1 MTSRLIIEQEPLK
14 VGQVRKVTSNNG
26 EKIDSITLLLN
37 NNVEILFV
45 PRNDGTLDFSVSDP
59 QFDTSNLDCSIDK
72 EVLRDLFMAIMYL
85 AARGQGKTYLTALF
99 CCVRCILFPGTK
111 IVVSSGTLKQANE
124 VLLKIQDDFMKQS
137 SILRSE
143 IEKCN
148 IGQNDAS
155 IYFKNGSWIKTRTS
169 SENSRSA
176 RANCIVVDEFR
187 MVDETVINT
196 VLRKFLTSPRQP
208 KYLQKP
214 EYAHMQERNKEIYMS
229 SAYFKSSWAY
239 RKAQSYTLNFFDDTK
254 KYFICGLPYQVSVR
268 EGLLSRSQLE
278 DEMSE
283 ADYNELVQQMEMEC
297 LWFGDTDG
305 SLFKFDELTARR
317 RLRKAFPPLSF
328 CNDKITIPK
337 LTSTGKRILSID
349 VALMQSTK
357 KKKNDASAI
366 FINDLIQVNDTAYQ
380 SNFVYGETFEGLKT
394 DELGMIVM
402 KYFYEYQCTD
412 LVLDTNGIGLG
423 VYDFITKDQ
432 VCQENGKRYQAMTC
446 INDKDMAERC
456 KVRDAN
462 KVVWSVKANANFNN
476 EICVLLRNGI
486 QNGKINFL
494 ISEQDA
500 DSSLKETYKG
510 YFKMSPTE
518 QAKLKMSYVQ
528 TTFAV
533 YELIKLDHEVKNGNI
548 KVKEVEGMRK
558 DRYSSIAYSYWCACQ
573 LELKLK
579 PKTQDTQSLV
589 SKLPIRKAKYN

>member
-1 MTSRLIIEQEPLK
+1 MPPLKTQTEIEQDKQQKIMETVAWRAGYYRNNPHRYVIDVLGLSLK
-14 VGQVRKVTSNNG
+14 WFQQ
-26 EKIDSITLLLN
+26 ILLWCMMHYN
-37 NNVEILFV
+37 FV
-45 PRNDGTLDFSVSDP
+45 
-59 QFDTSNLDCSIDK
+59 
-72 EVLRDLFMAIMYL
+72 MYL

-214 EYAHMQERNKEIYMS
+214 EYAHLQERNKEIYMS

-239 RKAQSYTLNFFDDTK
+239 RKAQSYTLNFFDDSK

-328 CNDKITIPK
+328 CNDKIIIPK

-432 VCQENGKRYQAMTC
+432 ICQENGKRYKAMTC
-446 INDKDMAERC
+446 INDKEMAERC

-494 ISEQDA
+494 ISEQEA
-500 DSSLKETYKG
+500 DSSLKEIYKG
-510 YFKMSPTE
+510 YSKMSPTE
-518 QAKLKMSYVQ
+518 QAKLKMSYIQ

-548 KVKEVEGMRK
+548 KVKEVDGMRK

-579 PKTQDTQSLV
+579 PKIQSTQSLV
-589 SKLPIRKAKYN
+589 DLLPMRKGKRHSIFD

>member
-1 MTSRLIIEQEPLK
+1 MPQLKTQTEIEKDKQQKIMETVAWRAGYYRNNPHRYVIDVLGLSLK
-14 VGQVRKVTSNNG
+14 WFQQ
-26 EKIDSITLLLN
+26 ILLWCMMHYN
-37 NNVEILFV
+37 FV
-45 PRNDGTLDFSVSDP
+45 
-59 QFDTSNLDCSIDK
+59 
-72 EVLRDLFMAIMYL
+72 MYL

-337 LTSTGKRILSID
+337 LTATGKRILSID

-423 VYDFITKDQ
+423 VYDFIIKDQ

-494 ISEQDA
+494 ISEQDV

-589 SKLPIRKAKYN
+589 SKLTIRKAKYN

>member
-1 MTSRLIIEQEPLK
+1 MPQLKTQTEIEKDKQQKIMETVAWRAGYYRNNPHRYVIDVLGLSLK
-14 VGQVRKVTSNNG
+14 WFQQ
-26 EKIDSITLLLN
+26 ILLWCMMHYN
-37 NNVEILFV
+37 FV
-45 PRNDGTLDFSVSDP
+45 
-59 QFDTSNLDCSIDK
+59 
-72 EVLRDLFMAIMYL
+72 MYL

-239 RKAQSYTLNFFDDTK
+239 KKAQSYTLNFFDDTK

-328 CNDKITIPK
+328 CNDKIAIPK
-337 LTSTGKRILSID
+337 LTTTGKRILSID

-432 VCQENGKRYQAMTC
+432 ICQENGKRYQAMTC

-494 ISEQDA
+494 IPEQDA
-500 DSSLKETYKG
+500 DSPLKETYKG

-518 QAKLKMSYVQ
+518 QAKLKMSYIQ

-589 SKLPIRKAKYN
+589 NKLPIRQSKRFSLYN

>member
-1 MTSRLIIEQEPLK
+1 MPQLKTQTEIEKDKQQKIMETVAWRAGYYRNNPHRYVIDVLGLSLK
-14 VGQVRKVTSNNG
+14 WFQQ
-26 EKIDSITLLLN
+26 ILLWCMMHYN
-37 NNVEILFV
+37 FV
-45 PRNDGTLDFSVSDP
+45 
-59 QFDTSNLDCSIDK
+59 
-72 EVLRDLFMAIMYL
+72 MYL

-148 IGQNDAS
+148 ICQNDAS

-214 EYAHMQERNKEIYMS
+214 EYAHLQERNKEIYMS

-239 RKAQSYTLNFFDDTK
+239 KKAQSYTLNFFDDTK
-254 KYFICGLPYQVSVR
+254 KYFICGLPYQVSIR

-337 LTSTGKRILSID
+337 LTATGKRILSID
-349 VALMQSTK
+349 VALMKSTK

-366 FINDLIQVNDTAYQ
+366 YINDLIQVNDTAYQ

-432 VCQENGKRYQAMTC
+432 ICQENGKRYKAMTC

-494 ISEQDA
+494 IPEQDA

-518 QAKLKMSYVQ
+518 QAKLKMSYIQ

-579 PKTQDTQSLV
+579 PQTQNTQSLIN
-589 SKLPIRKAKYN
+589 KLPIRQPSHSSSFSKRF

>member
-1 MTSRLIIEQEPLK
+1 MPQLKTQTEIEKDKQ
-14 VGQVRKVTSNNG
+14 Q
-26 EKIDSITLLLN
+26 KIMETVAWKAGYYRAN
-37 NNVEILFV
+37 
-45 PRNDGTLDFSVSDP
+45 PHRYVS
-59 QFDTSNLDCSIDK
+59 
-72 EVLRDLFMAIMYL
+72 EVLGLSLKWFQQILLWCMMHYNFVMYL

-432 VCQENGKRYQAMTC
+432 ICQENGKRYQAMTC

-486 QNGKINFL
+486 QNGKLNFL
-494 ISEQDA
+494 IPEQDA

-518 QAKLKMSYVQ
+518 QAKLKMSYIQ

-589 SKLPIRKAKYN
+589 SKLTIRKAKYN

>member
-1 MTSRLIIEQEPLK
+1 MPQLKTQTEIEKDKQQKIMETVAWRAGYYRNNPHRYVIDVLGLSLK
-14 VGQVRKVTSNNG
+14 WFQQ
-26 EKIDSITLLLN
+26 ILLWCMMHYN
-37 NNVEILFV
+37 FV
-45 PRNDGTLDFSVSDP
+45 
-59 QFDTSNLDCSIDK
+59 
-72 EVLRDLFMAIMYL
+72 MYL

-297 LWFGDTDG
+297 LWFGDIDG

-337 LTSTGKRILSID
+337 LTTTGKRILSID

-432 VCQENGKRYQAMTC
+432 ICQENGKRYQAMTC

-494 ISEQDA
+494 IPEQDA

-518 QAKLKMSYVQ
+518 QAKLKMSYIQ

-533 YELIKLDHEVKNGNI
+533 YELVKLDHEVKNGNI

-579 PKTQDTQSLV
+579 PKTQNTQSLINR
-589 SKLPIRKAKYN
+589 LPIRQPSHNSSFRRKSI

>member
-1 MTSRLIIEQEPLK
+1 METVAWRAGYYRSNPHRYVIDVLGLSLK
-14 VGQVRKVTSNNG
+14 WFQQ
-26 EKIDSITLLLN
+26 ILLWCMMHYN
-37 NNVEILFV
+37 FV
-45 PRNDGTLDFSVSDP
+45 
-59 QFDTSNLDCSIDK
+59 
-72 EVLRDLFMAIMYL
+72 MYL

-328 CNDKITIPK
+328 CNDKISIPK
-337 LTSTGKRILSID
+337 LTATGKRILSID

-357 KKKNDASAI
+357 KKKNDVSAI

-423 VYDFITKDQ
+423 VYDFITKEQ
-432 VCQENGKRYQAMTC
+432 ICQENGKRYQAMTC

-494 ISEQDA
+494 IPEQDA

-518 QAKLKMSYVQ
+518 QAKLKMSYIQ

-589 SKLPIRKAKYN
+589 NKLPIRQSKRFSLYN

>member
-1 MTSRLIIEQEPLK
+1 
-14 VGQVRKVTSNNG
+14 
-26 EKIDSITLLLN
+26 
-37 NNVEILFV
+37 
-45 PRNDGTLDFSVSDP
+45 
-59 QFDTSNLDCSIDK
+59 
-72 EVLRDLFMAIMYL
+72 
-85 AARGQGKTYLTALF
+85 
-99 CCVRCILFPGTK
+99 
-111 IVVSSGTLKQANE
+111 
-124 VLLKIQDDFMKQS
+124 
-137 SILRSE
+137 
-143 IEKCN
+143 
-148 IGQNDAS
+148 
-155 IYFKNGSWIKTRTS
+155 
-169 SENSRSA
+169 
-176 RANCIVVDEFR
+176 

-317 RLRKAFPPLSF
+317 RLRKAFPPLNF

-337 LTSTGKRILSID
+337 LTATGKRILSID

-423 VYDFITKDQ
+423 VFDFITKEQ
-432 VCQENGKRYQAMTC
+432 ICQENGKRYQAMTC

-494 ISEQDA
+494 IPEQDA

-510 YFKMSPTE
+510 YFKMNPTE
-518 QAKLKMSYVQ
+518 QAKLKMSYIQ
-528 TTFAV
+528 TTFAI

-579 PKTQDTQSLV
+579 PKTQNTQSLIN
-589 SKLPIRKAKYN
+589 KLPIRQGKRFSMFN

>member
-1 MTSRLIIEQEPLK
+1 MPQLKTQTEIEKDKQQKIMETVAWRAGYYRNNPHRYVFDVLGLSLK
-14 VGQVRKVTSNNG
+14 WFQQ
-26 EKIDSITLLLN
+26 ILLWCMMHYN
-37 NNVEILFV
+37 FV
-45 PRNDGTLDFSVSDP
+45 
-59 QFDTSNLDCSIDK
+59 
-72 EVLRDLFMAIMYL
+72 MYL

>member
-1 MTSRLIIEQEPLK
+1 MPQLKTQTEIEKDKQQKIMETVAWRAGYYRNNPHRYVIDVLGLSLK
-14 VGQVRKVTSNNG
+14 WFQQ
-26 EKIDSITLLLN
+26 ILLWCMMHYN
-37 NNVEILFV
+37 FV
-45 PRNDGTLDFSVSDP
+45 
-59 QFDTSNLDCSIDK
+59 
-72 EVLRDLFMAIMYL
+72 MYL

-337 LTSTGKRILSID
+337 LTATSKRILSID

-432 VCQENGKRYQAMTC
+432 ICQENGKRYQAMTC

-494 ISEQDA
+494 ITEQDA

-518 QAKLKMSYVQ
+518 QAKLKMSYIQ

-533 YELIKLDHEVKNGNI
+533 YELVKLDHEVKNGNI

-589 SKLPIRKAKYN
+589 SKLTIRKAKYN

>member
-1 MTSRLIIEQEPLK
+1 MPQLKTQTEIEKDKQ
-14 VGQVRKVTSNNG
+14 Q
-26 EKIDSITLLLN
+26 KIMETVAWKAGYYRAN
-37 NNVEILFV
+37 
-45 PRNDGTLDFSVSDP
+45 PHRYVS
-59 QFDTSNLDCSIDK
+59 
-72 EVLRDLFMAIMYL
+72 EVLGLSLKWFQQILLWCMMHYNFVMYL

-432 VCQENGKRYQAMTC
+432 ICQENGKRYQAMTC

-494 ISEQDA
+494 IPEQDA

-518 QAKLKMSYVQ
+518 QAKLKMSYIQ

-579 PKTQDTQSLV
+579 PKTQNTQNLV
-589 SKLPIRKAKYN
+589 DRLPIRQGKRFSMFN

>member
-1 MTSRLIIEQEPLK
+1 MPQLKTQTEIEKDKQQKIMETVAWRAGYYRNNPHRYVIDVLGLSLK
-14 VGQVRKVTSNNG
+14 WFQQ
-26 EKIDSITLLLN
+26 ILLWCMMHYN
-37 NNVEILFV
+37 FV
-45 PRNDGTLDFSVSDP
+45 
-59 QFDTSNLDCSIDK
+59 
-72 EVLRDLFMAIMYL
+72 MYL

-337 LTSTGKRILSID
+337 LTATGKRILSID

-432 VCQENGKRYQAMTC
+432 ICQENGKRYQAMTC

-456 KVRDAN
+456 KIRDAN

-494 ISEQDA
+494 IPEQDV
-500 DSSLKETYKG
+500 DTSLKETYKG

-518 QAKLKMSYVQ
+518 QAKLKMPYIQ
-528 TTFAV
+528 TTFAI
-533 YELIKLDHEVKNGNI
+533 YELVKLDHEVKNGNI

-579 PKTQDTQSLV
+579 PKTQNTQNLV
-589 SKLPIRKAKYN
+589 DRLPIRQGKRFSMFN

>member
-1 MTSRLIIEQEPLK
+1 MPQLKTQTEIEKDKQ
-14 VGQVRKVTSNNG
+14 Q
-26 EKIDSITLLLN
+26 KIMETIAWKAGYYRAN
-37 NNVEILFV
+37 
-45 PRNDGTLDFSVSDP
+45 PHRYVS
-59 QFDTSNLDCSIDK
+59 
-72 EVLRDLFMAIMYL
+72 EVLGLSLKWFQQILLWCMMHYNFVMYL

-111 IVVSSGTLKQANE
+111 IVVSSRTLKQANE

-589 SKLPIRKAKYN
+589 SKLTIRKAKYN

>member
-1 MTSRLIIEQEPLK
+1 MPQLK
-14 VGQVRKVTSNNG
+14 TQTEM
-26 EKIDSITLLLN
+26 EKGKQQKIM
-37 NNVEILFV
+37 EIV
-45 PRNDGTLDFSVSDP
+45 AWKAGYYRPNQHRYVS
-59 QFDTSNLDCSIDK
+59 
-72 EVLRDLFMAIMYL
+72 EVLGLSLKWFQQILLWCMMHYNFVMYL

-137 SILRSE
+137 PILRSE
-143 IEKCN
+143 IDKCN

-208 KYLQKP
+208 KYLRKP
-214 EYAHMQERNKEIYMS
+214 EYAHLQERNKEIYMS

-239 RKAQSYTLNFFDDTK
+239 KKAQSYTINFFDDTK
-254 KYFICGLPYQVSVR
+254 RYFICGLPYQVSIR
-268 EGLLSRSQLE
+268 EGLLSREQLQ

-317 RLRKAFPPLSF
+317 RLRKALPPLSF

-337 LTSTGKRILSID
+337 LTTTGKRILSID

-432 VCQENGKRYQAMTC
+432 ISQENGKRYKAMPC

-494 ISEQDA
+494 IPEQDA
-500 DSSLKETYKG
+500 DTSLKEIYKG
-510 YFKMSPTE
+510 YYKMSPTE
-518 QAKLKMSYVQ
+518 QAKLKMSYIQ

-579 PKTQDTQSLV
+579 PKQENTQSLV
-589 SKLPIRKAKYN
+589 NLLPIKQGYRNR

>member
-1 MTSRLIIEQEPLK
+1 MPQLKTQTEIEKDKQQKIMETVAWRAGYYRNNPHRYVIDVLGLSLK
-14 VGQVRKVTSNNG
+14 WFQQ
-26 EKIDSITLLLN
+26 ILLWCMMHYN
-37 NNVEILFV
+37 FV
-45 PRNDGTLDFSVSDP
+45 
-59 QFDTSNLDCSIDK
+59 
-72 EVLRDLFMAIMYL
+72 MYL

-337 LTSTGKRILSID
+337 LTATGKRILSID

-357 KKKNDASAI
+357 KKKNDASAT

-432 VCQENGKRYQAMTC
+432 ICQENGKRYQAMTC

-494 ISEQDA
+494 IPEQDA

-518 QAKLKMSYVQ
+518 QAKLKMSYIQ

-533 YELIKLDHEVKNGNI
+533 YELVKLDHEVKNGNI

-579 PKTQDTQSLV
+579 PKTQSTQSLIN
-589 SKLPIRKAKYN
+589 KLPIRQPSHSSSFSKRF

>member
-1 MTSRLIIEQEPLK
+1 MPQLKTQTEIEKDKQ
-14 VGQVRKVTSNNG
+14 Q
-26 EKIDSITLLLN
+26 KIMETIAWKAGYYRAN
-37 NNVEILFV
+37 
-45 PRNDGTLDFSVSDP
+45 PHRYVS
-59 QFDTSNLDCSIDK
+59 
-72 EVLRDLFMAIMYL
+72 EVLGLSLKWFQQILLWCMMHYNFVMYL

-317 RLRKAFPPLSF
+317 RLRKAFPPLNF

-337 LTSTGKRILSID
+337 LTATGKRILSID

-432 VCQENGKRYQAMTC
+432 ICQENGKRYQAMTC

-494 ISEQDA
+494 IPEQDA

-518 QAKLKMSYVQ
+518 QAKLKMSYIQ

-589 SKLPIRKAKYN
+589 NKLPIRQGKRFSMFN

>member
-1 MTSRLIIEQEPLK
+1 MPQLKTQTEIEKDKQQKIMETVAWRAGYYRNNPHRYVIDVLELSLK
-14 VGQVRKVTSNNG
+14 WFQQ
-26 EKIDSITLLLN
+26 ILLWCMMHYN
-37 NNVEILFV
+37 FV
-45 PRNDGTLDFSVSDP
+45 
-59 QFDTSNLDCSIDK
+59 
-72 EVLRDLFMAIMYL
+72 MYL

-196 VLRKFLTSPRQP
+196 VLRKFLTSLRQP

-366 FINDLIQVNDTAYQ
+366 YINDLIQVNDTAYQ

-589 SKLPIRKAKYN
+589 SKLTIRKAKYN

>member
-1 MTSRLIIEQEPLK
+1 MAQVKTQAEIERNKQQQIMETVAWRAGYYRSNPHRYVIDVLGLSLK
-14 VGQVRKVTSNNG
+14 WFQQ
-26 EKIDSITLLLN
+26 ILLWCMMHYN
-37 NNVEILFV
+37 FV
-45 PRNDGTLDFSVSDP
+45 
-59 QFDTSNLDCSIDK
+59 
-72 EVLRDLFMAIMYL
+72 MYL

-124 VLLKIQDDFMKQS
+124 VLLKIQDDFMKKS

-143 IEKCN
+143 ISKCN

-208 KYLQKP
+208 KYLEKP
-214 EYAHMQERNKEIYMS
+214 EYAYLQERNKEIYMS

-239 RKAQSYTLNFFDDTK
+239 KKAQSYTLNFFDDTK
-254 KYFICGLPYQVSVR
+254 KYFICGLPYQVSIR

-305 SLFKFDELTARR
+305 SLFKFDELTSRR
-317 RLRKAFPPLSF
+317 RIRKALSPLNF
-328 CNDKITIPK
+328 YNDKNSIPK
-337 LTSTGKRILSID
+337 ITTAGKRILSID
-349 VALMQSTK
+349 VALMKSTK

-380 SNFVYGETFEGLKT
+380 SNFIYGETFEGLKT

-412 LVLDTNGIGLG
+412 IVLDTNGIGLG
-423 VYDFITKDQ
+423 VYDFVTKDQ
-432 VCQENGKRYQAMTC
+432 ICQENGKKYKAMTC

-462 KVVWSVKANANFNN
+462 KVIWSVKANANFNN

-494 ISEQDA
+494 IPEQDA
-500 DSSLKETYKG
+500 DTTLKELYKG

-518 QAKLKMSYVQ
+518 QMKLKMPYLQ
-528 TTFAV
+528 TTFAI

-579 PKTQDTQSLV
+579 PKTQNTQNLV
-589 SKLPIRKAKYN
+589 ERLPIRQGRRFSMFN

>member
-1 MTSRLIIEQEPLK
+1 MPQLKTQTEIEKDKQQKIMETVAWRAGYYRNNPHRYVIDVLGLSLK
-14 VGQVRKVTSNNG
+14 WFQQ
-26 EKIDSITLLLN
+26 ILLWCMMHYN
-37 NNVEILFV
+37 FV
-45 PRNDGTLDFSVSDP
+45 
-59 QFDTSNLDCSIDK
+59 
-72 EVLRDLFMAIMYL
+72 MYL

-239 RKAQSYTLNFFDDTK
+239 KKAQSYTLNFFDDTK

-337 LTSTGKRILSID
+337 LTATGKRILSID

-510 YFKMSPTE
+510 YFKMSQTE

-589 SKLPIRKAKYN
+589 SKLTIRKAKYN

>member
-1 MTSRLIIEQEPLK
+1 MPQLKTQTEIEKDKQ
-14 VGQVRKVTSNNG
+14 Q
-26 EKIDSITLLLN
+26 KIMETIAWKAGYYRAN
-37 NNVEILFV
+37 
-45 PRNDGTLDFSVSDP
+45 PHRYVS
-59 QFDTSNLDCSIDK
+59 
-72 EVLRDLFMAIMYL
+72 EVLGLSLKWFQQILLWCMMHYNFVMYL

-337 LTSTGKRILSID
+337 LTATGKRILSID

-432 VCQENGKRYQAMTC
+432 ICQENGKRYQAMTC

-494 ISEQDA
+494 IPEQDA

-518 QAKLKMSYVQ
+518 QTKLKMSYIQ

-533 YELIKLDHEVKNGNI
+533 YELVKLDHEVKNGNI

-579 PKTQDTQSLV
+579 PKTQNTQSLINR
-589 SKLPIRKAKYN
+589 LPIRQPSHNSSFRRKSI

>member
-1 MTSRLIIEQEPLK
+1 MPQVKTQTEIEKDKQQKIMETVAWRAGYYRSNPHRYVIDVLGLSLK
-14 VGQVRKVTSNNG
+14 WFQQ
-26 EKIDSITLLLN
+26 ILLWCMMHYN
-37 NNVEILFV
+37 FV
-45 PRNDGTLDFSVSDP
+45 
-59 QFDTSNLDCSIDK
+59 
-72 EVLRDLFMAIMYL
+72 MYL

-337 LTSTGKRILSID
+337 LTATGKRILSID

-432 VCQENGKRYQAMTC
+432 ICQENGNRYRAMTC

-494 ISEQDA
+494 IPEQDA

-518 QAKLKMSYVQ
+518 QAKLKMSYIQ

-579 PKTQDTQSLV
+579 PKTQNTQSLINR
-589 SKLPIRKAKYN
+589 LPIRQPSHNSSFRRKSI

>member
-1 MTSRLIIEQEPLK
+1 MPQLKTQTEIERDKQ
-14 VGQVRKVTSNNG
+14 Q
-26 EKIDSITLLLN
+26 KIMETIAWKAGYYRAN
-37 NNVEILFV
+37 
-45 PRNDGTLDFSVSDP
+45 PHRYVS
-59 QFDTSNLDCSIDK
+59 
-72 EVLRDLFMAIMYL
+72 EVLGLSLKWFQQILLWCMMHYNFVMYL

-349 VALMQSTK
+349 VALMKSTK

-366 FINDLIQVNDTAYQ
+366 YINDLIQVNDTAYQ

-432 VCQENGKRYQAMTC
+432 ICQENGKRYKAMTC

-494 ISEQDA
+494 IPEQDA

-518 QAKLKMSYVQ
+518 QAKLKMSYIQ

-579 PKTQDTQSLV
+579 PQTQNTQSLIN
-589 SKLPIRKAKYN
+589 KLPIRQPSHSSSFSKRF

>member
-1 MTSRLIIEQEPLK
+1 MPQLKTQTEIEKDKQQKIMETVAWRAGYYRNNPHRYVIDVLGLSLK
-14 VGQVRKVTSNNG
+14 WFQQ
-26 EKIDSITLLLN
+26 ILLWCMMHYN
-37 NNVEILFV
+37 FV
-45 PRNDGTLDFSVSDP
+45 
-59 QFDTSNLDCSIDK
+59 
-72 EVLRDLFMAIMYL
+72 MYL

-380 SNFVYGETFEGLKT
+380 SSFVYGETFEGLKT

>member
-1 MTSRLIIEQEPLK
+1 MPQLKTQTEIEKDKQ
-14 VGQVRKVTSNNG
+14 Q
-26 EKIDSITLLLN
+26 KIM
-37 NNVEILFV
+37 EIV
-45 PRNDGTLDFSVSDP
+45 AWKAGYYRANPHRYVS
-59 QFDTSNLDCSIDK
+59 
-72 EVLRDLFMAIMYL
+72 EVLGLSLKWFQQILLWCMMHYNFVMYL

-208 KYLQKP
+208 KYLRKP
-214 EYAHMQERNKEIYMS
+214 EYAHLQERNKEIYMS

-239 RKAQSYTLNFFDDTK
+239 KKAQSYTINFFDDTK
-254 KYFICGLPYQVSVR
+254 RYFICGLPYQVSIR
-268 EGLLSRSQLE
+268 EGLLSREQLQ

-317 RLRKAFPPLSF
+317 RLRKALPPLSF

-337 LTSTGKRILSID
+337 LTTTGKRILSID

-432 VCQENGKRYQAMTC
+432 ISQENGKRYKAMTC

-494 ISEQDA
+494 IPEQDA
-500 DSSLKETYKG
+500 DTSLKEIYKG
-510 YFKMSPTE
+510 YYKMSPTE
-518 QAKLKMSYVQ
+518 QAKLKMSYIQ

-579 PKTQDTQSLV
+579 PKQEDTQSLV
-589 SKLPIRKAKYN
+589 NLLPIKQGYRNR

>member
-1 MTSRLIIEQEPLK
+1 MPQLKTQTEIEKDKQ
-14 VGQVRKVTSNNG
+14 Q
-26 EKIDSITLLLN
+26 KIMETIAWKAGYYRAN
-37 NNVEILFV
+37 
-45 PRNDGTLDFSVSDP
+45 PHRYVS
-59 QFDTSNLDCSIDK
+59 
-72 EVLRDLFMAIMYL
+72 EVLGLSLKWFQQILLWCMMHYNFVMYL

-328 CNDKITIPK
+328 CNDKLTIPK

-432 VCQENGKRYQAMTC
+432 ICQENGKRYQAMTC

-494 ISEQDA
+494 IPEQDA

-518 QAKLKMSYVQ
+518 QAKLKMSYIQ

-589 SKLPIRKAKYN
+589 SKLPIRQSKRFSLYN

>member
-1 MTSRLIIEQEPLK
+1 MPQLKTQTEIEKDKQQKIMETVAWRAGYYRNNPHRYVIDVLGLSLK
-14 VGQVRKVTSNNG
+14 WFQQ
-26 EKIDSITLLLN
+26 ILLWCMMHYN
-37 NNVEILFV
+37 FV
-45 PRNDGTLDFSVSDP
+45 
-59 QFDTSNLDCSIDK
+59 
-72 EVLRDLFMAIMYL
+72 MYL

-239 RKAQSYTLNFFDDTK
+239 KKAQSYTLNFFDDTK

-337 LTSTGKRILSID
+337 LTATGKRILSID

-589 SKLPIRKAKYN
+589 SKLTIRKAKYN

>member
-1 MTSRLIIEQEPLK
+1 MPQLKTQTEIEKDKQ
-14 VGQVRKVTSNNG
+14 Q
-26 EKIDSITLLLN
+26 KIMETVAWKAGYYRAN
-37 NNVEILFV
+37 
-45 PRNDGTLDFSVSDP
+45 PHRYVS
-59 QFDTSNLDCSIDK
+59 
-72 EVLRDLFMAIMYL
+72 EVLGLSLKWFQQILLWCMMHYNFVMYL

-337 LTSTGKRILSID
+337 LTATGKRILSID

-432 VCQENGKRYQAMTC
+432 ICQENGKRYQAMTC

-494 ISEQDA
+494 IPEQDA

-518 QAKLKMSYVQ
+518 QAKLKMSYIQ

-589 SKLPIRKAKYN
+589 SKLPIRQSKRFSLYN

>member
-1 MTSRLIIEQEPLK
+1 MPQLKTQTEIEKDKQQKIMETVAWRAGYYRNNPHRYVIDVLGLFLK
-14 VGQVRKVTSNNG
+14 WFQQ
-26 EKIDSITLLLN
+26 ILLWCMMHYN
-37 NNVEILFV
+37 FV
-45 PRNDGTLDFSVSDP
+45 
-59 QFDTSNLDCSIDK
+59 
-72 EVLRDLFMAIMYL
+72 MYL

-137 SILRSE
+137 SILCSE

-208 KYLQKP
+208 KYLRKP
-214 EYAHMQERNKEIYMS
+214 EYAHLQERNKEIYMS

-239 RKAQSYTLNFFDDTK
+239 KKAQSYTLNFFDDTK
-254 KYFICGLPYQVSVR
+254 KYFICGLPYQVSIR

-337 LTSTGKRILSID
+337 LTATGKRILSID
-349 VALMQSTK
+349 VALMKSTK

-366 FINDLIQVNDTAYQ
+366 YINDLIQVNDTAYQ

-432 VCQENGKRYQAMTC
+432 ICQENGKRYKAMTC

-494 ISEQDA
+494 IPEQDA

-518 QAKLKMSYVQ
+518 QAKLKMSYIQ

-579 PKTQDTQSLV
+579 PQTQNTQSLIN
-589 SKLPIRKAKYN
+589 KLPIRQPSHSSSFSKRF

>member
-1 MTSRLIIEQEPLK
+1 MPQLKTQTEIEKDKQ
-14 VGQVRKVTSNNG
+14 Q
-26 EKIDSITLLLN
+26 KIMETIAWKAGYYRAN
-37 NNVEILFV
+37 
-45 PRNDGTLDFSVSDP
+45 PHRYVS
-59 QFDTSNLDCSIDK
+59 
-72 EVLRDLFMAIMYL
+72 EVLGLSLKWFQQILLWCMMHYNFVMYL

-208 KYLQKP
+208 KYLRKP
-214 EYAHMQERNKEIYMS
+214 EYAHLQERNKEIYMS

-239 RKAQSYTLNFFDDTK
+239 KKAQSYTLNFFDDTK
-254 KYFICGLPYQVSVR
+254 KYFICGLPYQVSIR

-337 LTSTGKRILSID
+337 LTATGKRILSID
-349 VALMQSTK
+349 VALMKSTK

-366 FINDLIQVNDTAYQ
+366 YINDLIQVNDTAYQ

-589 SKLPIRKAKYN
+589 SKLTIRKAKYN

>member
-1 MTSRLIIEQEPLK
+1 MPQLKTQTEIEKDKQ
-14 VGQVRKVTSNNG
+14 Q
-26 EKIDSITLLLN
+26 KIMETIAWKAGYYRAN
-37 NNVEILFV
+37 
-45 PRNDGTLDFSVSDP
+45 PHRYVS
-59 QFDTSNLDCSIDK
+59 
-72 EVLRDLFMAIMYL
+72 EVLGLSLKWFQQILLWCMMHYNFVMYL

-432 VCQENGKRYQAMTC
+432 ICQENGKRYQAMTC

-494 ISEQDA
+494 IPEQDA

-518 QAKLKMSYVQ
+518 QAKLKMSYIQ

-579 PKTQDTQSLV
+579 PKTQSTQSLV
-589 SKLPIRKAKYN
+589 SKLPIRQSKRFSLYN

>member
-1 MTSRLIIEQEPLK
+1 MPQLKTQTEIEKDKQ
-14 VGQVRKVTSNNG
+14 Q
-26 EKIDSITLLLN
+26 KIMETVAWKAGYYRAN
-37 NNVEILFV
+37 
-45 PRNDGTLDFSVSDP
+45 PHRYVS
-59 QFDTSNLDCSIDK
+59 
-72 EVLRDLFMAIMYL
+72 EVLGLSLKWFQQILLWCMMHYNFVMYL

-432 VCQENGKRYQAMTC
+432 ICQENGKRYQAMTC

-494 ISEQDA
+494 IPEQDA

-518 QAKLKMSYVQ
+518 QAKLKMSYIQ

-548 KVKEVEGMRK
+548 RVKEVEGMRK

-579 PKTQDTQSLV
+579 PKTQSTQSLV
-589 SKLPIRKAKYN
+589 SKLPIRQGKRFSMFN